1 MDAQTPVTYSTV
13 VLRYSL
19 IAILMIADLN
29 NLDVLGADIQN
40 ELLMELNGDK
50 YWLRFRP

>member
-1 MDAQTPVTYSTV
+1 MGVPESVTYSTV

-19 IAILMIADLN
+19 IIILMTDAIN
-29 NLDVLGADIQN
+29 GLDVLGADIQN